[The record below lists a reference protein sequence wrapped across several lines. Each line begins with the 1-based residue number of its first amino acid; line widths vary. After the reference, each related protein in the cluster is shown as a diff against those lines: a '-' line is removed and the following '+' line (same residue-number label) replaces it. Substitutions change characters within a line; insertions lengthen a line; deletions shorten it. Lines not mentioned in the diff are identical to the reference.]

1 MSDTTSTG
9 DTSMSPIK
17 TIAVIGATGM
27 LGRPVAIALA
37 EAGFTVTALVRD
49 PQSAA
54 RVLPPSIRLLEAD
67 VRDEA
72 SLRRGLEGQQGLYLS
87 LSVAPGSRR
96 SDFHT
101 EVQGLAHIIAA
112 ARSAGI
118 ARIGYLSA
126 LVQDSPGNDWWVLQ
140 IWRAALAA
148 IKSSGIPY
156 TIFYPSNFME
166 TLPQRHRMG
175 GVLLMTGSSLY
186 PNYWIA
192 GRDFGAQ
199 VARAFQIAGAANR
212 EYFIQGPEPVTY
224 AEAAQ
229 RYAAAVP
236 DHPRVITLPLA
247 LISVA
252 GLFSPAMAF
261 NARMMGTVLGYPEEF
276 KAADAWAELGR
287 PTTTIEQFA
296 QGK

>member
-1 MSDTTSTG
+1 MSDI
-9 DTSMSPIK
+9 MRAIK
-17 TIAVIGATGM
+17 KIAVIGATGM

-37 EAGFTVTALVRD
+37 EAGYDVTALVRN

-54 RVLPPSIRLLEAD
+54 RSLPASIRLIAAD
-67 VRDEA
+67 ARDEQ
-72 SLRRGLEGQQGLYLS
+72 SLRRGLEGQDGLYLS
-87 LSVAPGSRR
+87 LSIAPGERPG
-96 SDFHT
+96 DFHT

-112 ARSAGI
+112 ARSARI

-140 IWRAALAA
+140 IWRQAIAA
-148 IKSSGIPY
+148 IKASAIPY

-199 VARAFQIAGAANR
+199 VARAFAPPRAANR
-212 EYFIQGPEPVTY
+212 EYVIQGPEPVTY
-224 AEAAQ
+224 GEAAQ
-229 RYAAAVP
+229 RYAAATA
-236 DHPRVITLPLA
+236 DHPRVVTLPLA
-247 LISVA
+247 LISA
-252 GLFSPAMAF
+252 LGLFSPAMAF

-287 PTTTIEQFA
+287 PTTTIEEFA
-296 QGK
+296 KGQ